1 LNEPIASPKYLGNY
15 PKNRYS
21 RLVSGNLVAI
31 TIILYSKA
39 SLPPYMK
46 SASIPKPKS
55 PLEIINKE
63 TPKPIGSQV
72 LVKVEA
78 CGVCHSDIH
87 LWEGGYEGPEGEFL
101 KATDRGVRYPLIP
114 GHEIAGVVDEM
125 GEEVSSL
132 SIFKKNNKVLVFPWL
147 GEGMCPACREG
158 DENLCDK
165 PRSLGIYRDGGY
177 SDYVLVPSYR
187 YLLDITNDIETNLL
201 DMDTACTLS
210 CSSLTAYGA
219 INNAELKPYDTAV
232 IIGAGGL
239 GLMAIQLAKA
249 ITGATVISMDLDDNK
264 LKAAKENGADY
275 IVNSKKE
282 DAVKAI
288 MELTQKLGADAIIDF
303 VNSSKST
310 EADMQLMRK
319 RARLVLVGLYGGA
332 LKLNLVS
339 MPTRAY
345 KLIGSYTG
353 NIAQLAELVSLAR
366 RGVIRP
372 LVSDKFNLE
381 QATDAL
387 SRLKDGKIVG
397 RGVINPR

>member
-1 LNEPIASPKYLGNY
+1 MHSPHN
-15 PKNRYS
+15 NHFIF
-21 RLVSGNLVAI
+21 NLFL
-31 TIILYSKA
+31 TPS
-39 SLPPYMK
+39 MK
-46 SASIPKPKS
+46 SASIIKPKS
-55 PLEIINKE
+55 PLEIVSKE

-72 LVKVEA
+72 LVRVEA

-87 LWEGGYEGPEGEFL
+87 LWEGGYEGPDGEFL

-114 GHEIAGVVDEM
+114 GHEIAGMVEEV

-132 SIFKKNNKVLVFPWL
+132 NLFKKNSKVLVYPWL

-158 DENLCDK
+158 NENLCDR
-165 PRSLGIYRDGGY
+165 PRSLGIYKDGGY
-177 SDYVLVPSYR
+177 SEYVLVPAYR
-187 YLLDITNDIETNLL
+187 YLLDITNDIETGSFDAN
-201 DMDTACTLS
+201 TASTLT

-219 INNAELKPYDTAV
+219 ISNASLKPYDTAV

-249 ITGATVISMDLDDNK
+249 ITGSTVIAMDLDDNK
-264 LKAAKENGADY
+264 LKAAKKNGADF

-282 DAVKAI
+282 NAIAAV
-288 MELTQKLGADAIIDF
+288 MEVTQKLGADAVIDF

-310 EADMQLMRK
+310 EVDMQLLRK
-319 RARLVLVGLYGGA
+319 RARMVLVGLYGGA
-332 LKLNLVS
+332 LKLNLIS

-366 RGVIRP
+366 RGVIKP
-372 LVSDKFNLE
+372 LVSDKFKLE
-381 QATDAL
+381 QATEAL
-387 SRLKDGKIVG
+387 SKLKEGKVVG
-397 RGVINPR
+397 RGIINP